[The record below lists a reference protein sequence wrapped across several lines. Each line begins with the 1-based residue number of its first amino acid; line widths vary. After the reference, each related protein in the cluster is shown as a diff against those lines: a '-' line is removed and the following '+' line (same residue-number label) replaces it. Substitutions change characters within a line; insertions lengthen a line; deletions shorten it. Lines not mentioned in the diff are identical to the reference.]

1 MRNQY
6 KILSEKYKLVNEDGE
21 SEKEQILGGLD
32 FVADYDISVYVC
44 GESFC
49 RGEYEFNGCS
59 VMNTQEI
66 NEMFFNPEAI
76 EYYREFSGWPE
87 DYDIYAFIGS
97 LKSGKVLVISGE
109 ESSNTFCL
117 DKKLL
122 QAEVLSH
129 LNDMD
134 FDQED
139 KNYYK
144 FEIETAIDNA

>member
-6 KILSEKYKLVNEDGE
+6 KILSEKYKLVNEDEE

-66 NEMFFNPEAI
+66 NEMFFSPVAI
-76 EYYREFSGWPE
+76 EYYREFSDWPE

-97 LKSGKVLVISGE
+97 LKSGKVLDISGE

-122 QAEVLSH
+122 KAAVLNN
-129 LNDMD
+129 LNYMGL
-134 FDQED
+134 DQED
-139 KNYYK
+139 KNY
-144 FEIETAIDNA
+144 FREEIKRAIDNA